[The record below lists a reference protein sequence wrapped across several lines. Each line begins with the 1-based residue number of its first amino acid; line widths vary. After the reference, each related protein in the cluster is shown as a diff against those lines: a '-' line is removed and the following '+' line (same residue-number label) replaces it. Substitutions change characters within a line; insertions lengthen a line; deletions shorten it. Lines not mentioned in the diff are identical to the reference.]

1 MVYTRLA
8 QDLCASRG
16 AAIPEFARPDFRP
29 VLIGLAALIGACP
42 VTAWAGAPLA
52 MPALA
57 ACDGQS
63 EADLT
68 VTPMTTADPAVTRL
82 IAAIEQSFDAVL
94 ADNILNSVGD
104 GRVMADG
111 PAKPRPGRSI
121 GSYIVKLAPG
131 TPTPSLISALAN
143 PRFGTDDLMA
153 VSIQPRL
160 VPSGALNTDIRFSH
174 RSDLLDAGFNLATQ
188 RSLITADSTAMR
200 YDGRA
205 LVKFGSVLQ
214 LGMAA
219 RGTLGTLAAPS
230 LTGQESAGPLFH
242 LNLIDRNISLVTDM
256 GYDFDLNPL
265 NTVPRNQFHA
275 KLDLK
280 LKL

>member
-1 MVYTRLA
+1 
-8 QDLCASRG
+8 
-16 AAIPEFARPDFRP
+16 
-29 VLIGLAALIGACP
+29 
-42 VTAWAGAPLA
+42 

-57 ACDGQS
+57 ACDGQN

-82 IAAIEQSFDAVL
+82 IAAIQQSFDAAL

-111 PAKPRPGRSI
+111 PAKPRPAHSVD
-121 GSYIVKLAPG
+121 SYIVKLAPSASS
-131 TPTPSLISALAN
+131 PSLIGALAN
-143 PRFGTDDLMA
+143 PKFGTDDLMA

-160 VPSGALNTDIRFSH
+160 VPSGALKTDIRLSH
-174 RSDLLDAGFNLATQ
+174 HGDLVDAGFNLATQ
-188 RSLITADSTAMR
+188 RSLVTADATAVR

-205 LVKFGSVLQ
+205 LVNFGPALQ

-219 RGTLGTLAAPS
+219 RGTLGTLAAPT

-265 NTVPRNQFHA
+265 NAATRNQFHA

>member
-1 MVYTRLA
+1 MA
-8 QDLCASRG
+8 K
-16 AAIPEFARPDFRP
+16 FACPDFRP
-29 VLIGLAALIGACP
+29 IVIGLAALIGGCP
-42 VTAWAGAPLA
+42 VAASAGTPLA
-52 MPALA
+52 LPALA
-57 ACDGQS
+57 ACDGAS
-63 EADLT
+63 EQDLT

-82 IAAIEQSFDAVL
+82 IAAIQQSFDAAL
-94 ADNILNSVGD
+94 ADNILNSVED

-111 PAKPRPGRSI
+111 PAKPRPARSV
-121 GSYIVKLAPG
+121 GSHIVKLAPDA
-131 TPTPSLISALAN
+131 PARSLIGALAN
-143 PRFGTDDLMA
+143 PKFGTDDLMA

-174 RSDLLDAGFNLATQ
+174 SSALVDAGFNLATQ
-188 RSLITADSTAMR
+188 RSLITADSMAMR

-205 LVKFGSVLQ
+205 LVKFGPAVQ

-219 RGTLGTLAAPS
+219 RGTLGTLAAPT
-230 LTGQESAGPLFH
+230 LTGQETAGPLFH
-242 LNLIDRNISLVTDM
+242 LNLIDRNLSLVTDM

-265 NTVPRNQFHA
+265 NAATRGPFNAVNRNQFHA